1 MKNIA
6 LTIVLSFV
14 GIIAFSQNTKNFE
27 PVKYVTTAPDGSVS
41 MTIID
46 DFDEGIMK
54 LQSADAFYKYQ
65 ILDTRTSEIIYASIN
80 KGKECH
86 IDKSKIA
93 SGTYNIRL
101 YTSNFIITSKIT
113 ISAFRKFN
121 TSIKEANMA
130 MND

>member
-6 LTIVLSFV
+6 LTIILSFV
-14 GIIAFSQNTKNFE
+14 GIISFSQNNKISE
-27 PVKYVTTAPDGSVS
+27 RVKYVTTAPDGSVS

-46 DFDEGIMK
+46 DFGENSIR
-54 LQSADAFYKYQ
+54 LHSADAFYKYQ
-65 ILDTRTSEIIYASIN
+65 ILDTRTAEIIFGSKN

-86 IDKSKIA
+86 IDKSKFA

-121 TSIKEANMA
+121 TSIKADNFV
-130 MND
+130 MNH

>member
-6 LTIVLSFV
+6 LTIALSFV
-14 GIIAFSQNTKNFE
+14 GIIAFSQNNKNFE

-46 DFDEGIMK
+46 DFDEGIIK
-54 LQSADAFYKYQ
+54 LKSADAFYKYQ
-65 ILDTRTSEIIYASIN
+65 ILDTRTAEIIYGSIN
-80 KGKECH
+80 KGKECL
-86 IDKSKIA
+86 IDKSKFTA
-93 SGTYNIRL
+93 GTYNIRL

-113 ISAFRKFN
+113 ISAFRKFK
-121 TSIKEANMA
+121 TAVKEANMA